1 VVFVFDPRTGTLDL
15 HAQGDGGVRAR
26 LLYIFCRIILNENP
40 PPEQPG
46 EHPCEL
52 NGLLSRDFPFAT
64 DPEDGIEGVWLRR
77 MRLSIGNAKRR
88 IILEADPQAG
98 PQDIFDMMA
107 DCLSPAFLSNT
118 LVNVTQAEFQ
128 FRFASKGAESQKPM
142 TFSVSFPN

>member
-1 VVFVFDPRTGTLDL
+1 MAIDVANCSGSTTRASPANGLGLVLERLVGFGH
-15 HAQGDGGVRAR
+15 HAGG
-26 LLYIFCRIILNENP
+26 
-40 PPEQPG
+40 
-46 EHPCEL
+46 EL

-64 DPEDGIEGVWLRR
+64 DPEDGIEGVWLRK